1 MSRIGKKPVAMPSG
15 VTASTEGQTLTVK
28 GPKGSLSMAMLDDL
42 VAYKIED
49 GQISVTPLVQA
60 QRNRAAWGMQRTLVQ
75 NLITGVTDGF
85 TKVLEITGVGYRA
98 NAQGKNLKLQLGYSH
113 DVNYAIP
120 DGIDVKTPDTTTVE
134 ITGIDRQQVGQV
146 AAEIRRWRKPEPYK
160 GKGIKYRGEFIFR
173 KEGKKK

>member
-1 MSRIGKKPVAMPSG
+1 MSRIGKKPVAMPNG
-15 VTASTEGQTLTVK
+15 VSASTEGQTLTVK

-42 VAYKIED
+42 VAYKIEE